1 MDKKGSLLIE
11 TAIILPL
18 FLLAILSICILIRII
33 GTEENMMHSFAEE
46 GKKIAKESYLTQ
58 LDIIPEGYEAQ
69 IAEGILHGTLLELR
83 MVKRLEKEETLS
95 LEDLR
100 LNRFE
105 YLYQDEGKPGTIDC
119 SITYGIDLP
128 LPLEFGR
135 RGEFEQRLFFRGFI
149 GAMDNEEGMGFDA
162 MEKPDSASIVYVFP
176 RAGKRFHKP
185 DCRMIEVYP
194 KEMILSSGVRNRY
207 FPCKLCDAGSLP
219 WGSRVYCFDKS
230 GKVFHKGSCST
241 VDRYVI
247 GIDRDEAIDKGY
259 SPCSFCGGYNEQ

>member
-1 MDKKGSLLIE
+1 
-11 TAIILPL
+11 
-18 FLLAILSICILIRII
+18 
-33 GTEENMMHSFAEE
+33 
-46 GKKIAKESYLTQ
+46 
-58 LDIIPEGYEAQ
+58 
-69 IAEGILHGTLLELR
+69 

-207 FPCKLCDAGSLP
+207 FPCKLCDADSLP

-247 GIDRDEAIDKGY
+247 GIDRMKPSIRSTAHVLFLRRINTNKKFRSFIVINGEEAEIIESNGRRFYTCDR
-259 SPCSFCGGYNEQ
+259 S